1 MFWRWHRN
9 TAATSRSRQ
18 PLHLLSPTLSSQHRK
33 LKMATCGFGSKTQ
46 CAVKSAAVTTPSCQ
60 YVTLLLLLVI
70 MTWWPFP
77 NRCPTSPFQVPVGR
91 SFWSSCS
98 WHNSQKIDYFCIYWI
113 NKFINKIEQ
122 ISITVH
128 IVVNF
133 YFSTMKIS
141 CLPTLLSFQ
150 TPILY
155 KLEYILHRSLQ
166 TCKKN
171 QIKFFRLDLH

>member
-18 PLHLLSPTLSSQHRK
+18 PLHLLSPTSSSQHRK
-33 LKMATCGFGSKTQ
+33 LKMAKCGFGSKTQ
-46 CAVKSAAVTTPSCQ
+46 CAVESAAVMTPSCQ
-60 YVTLLLLLVI
+60 DVTLLLLLVV
-70 MTWWPFP
+70 MTLWPFP
-77 NRCPTSPFQVPVGR
+77 SRCPMSPFQVPVDHRR

-98 WHNSQKIDYFCIYWI
+98 WHNSQKIDYSCFYWI
-113 NKFINKIEQ
+113 NKFINKTVQ

-128 IVVNF
+128 IVVHF
-133 YFSTMKIS
+133 YFSTLKII

-155 KLEYILHRSLQ
+155 KLE
-166 TCKKN
+166 
-171 QIKFFRLDLH
+171 